1 MRFLS
6 ESLALVWKSARVTG
20 ISLAMELIRARIPTL
35 EEVMREG
42 MNNNCAARDTKA
54 CADGARVDARG
65 GYSTMTRIL
74 FVAILGRGD

>member
-6 ESLALVWKSARVTG
+6 ESFALVWKSARKTG

-35 EEVMREG
+35 EEVMREE

-54 CADGARVDARG
+54 AQTARE
-65 GYSTMTRIL
+65 
-74 FVAILGRGD
+74 